1 MTFDNIFTLI
11 GDIICVGIVVKTI
24 WDFLQ
29 PYPDPDANPFEYMD
43 EESLQEVLMDVDRT
57 FKTFLRGLSPIM
69 GRAWDIHAAGQ
80 PIYFTNEEMAE
91 LEDQRWLMEYCLS
104 IGFLNEDDEVVIV
117 EMYMEKLEY
126 FANRRDHMFT
136 LDEIRGLIRSSTR
149 ALYIIN
155 QYRERTEDIETFL

>member
-11 GDIICVGIVVKTI
+11 GDIICIGIVVKTV

-43 EESLQEVLMDVDRT
+43 EESLQEVLVDVDRT
-57 FKTFLRGLSPIM
+57 FKTFLRGFSPIM
-69 GRAWDIHAAGQ
+69 DRAWDIHAAGQ

-104 IGFLNEDDEVVIV
+104 IGFLNEDDEVIV
-117 EMYMEKLEY
+117 GMYMEKLND
-126 FANRRDHMFT
+126 FANKRDHMFA
-136 LDEIRGLIRSSTR
+136 LEEIRGLIRSSTE
-149 ALYIIN
+149 ALRIIN
-155 QYRERTEDIETFL
+155 EYKEETEDIETFL